1 MTRDPAQSPGSPLAC
16 GALGAYRP
24 ELLDGVRAALER
36 DPVAPAGIALR
47 EAHRDASSAL
57 WLDREPIV
65 WSAGESTGF
74 AWAESAPGPRRTPT
88 GRADA
93 ATLGACGLALEPQG
107 PAVHSSI
114 SGVGPVHWLERDGA
128 VYFCTRIEPLL
139 AASEPPFDADLVA
152 WASIL
157 TIGYPLG
164 DETPFREVR
173 RLAPFSTLALEG
185 GRARVTEH
193 AWPWAEIDP
202 DPGPRQAERIV
213 EALRAELG
221 RLPADEP
228 PIIPLSGGWDSRL
241 LACLV
246 AERGNRARAVT
257 FNSDQGRDED
267 ERLAT
272 RVAADLGMEHELFE
286 AGAGRFGADLRWAAD
301 AHEHLCPLHLPG
313 ARLARALEPGPRPI
327 VEGFAGDMLIKAL
340 YIWPE
345 IAAAATLEESLDRTW
360 QKFVQAKHGTTF
372 YDEGT
377 WAALDATGSRS
388 LQSQGDRF
396 RGHPIAANL
405 ALYWT
410 RSRRMIAPS
419 PIDLFGQAGPVALP
433 FIADEVARAALAG
446 PLERRGSGKLY
457 REVLKLAHPAVAALP
472 SSNDAERPHSEPRPQ
487 LRNSPE
493 ALAFYT
499 EVLEAH
505 PLRERFGE
513 PLRRGLDRGKLRR
526 FARGGGRVRMLQS
539 LVTFG
544 LWHERHRHRLRPM
557 DFEALE

>member
-1 MTRDPAQSPGSPLAC
+1 MKDPAQSLGSPLAC
-16 GALGAYRP
+16 GALGPYRP
-24 ELLDGVRAALER
+24 ELLDGVRAALVR
-36 DPVAPAGIALR
+36 DAVAPAGIALR
-47 EAHRDASSAL
+47 EIHRDASAGL
-57 WLDREPIV
+57 WLDREPIT
-65 WSAGESTGF
+65 WSGGEAAGF
-74 AWAESAPGPRRTPT
+74 AWAECAPGPPRTPS

-93 ATLGACGLALEPQG
+93 ATLGTCGLLLEPQG

-139 AASEPPFDADLVA
+139 AAGEPPFDADLEA

-173 RLAPFSTLALEG
+173 RLAPFSTLSIEG
-185 GRARVTEH
+185 GRARATEH
-193 AWPWAEIDP
+193 PWPWAEIDP
-202 DPGPRQAERIV
+202 APGPEQAEQIL

-221 RLPADEP
+221 RLPAQQP

-241 LACLV
+241 LTCLI
-246 AERGNRARAVT
+246 AERGSAARAVT

-272 RVAADLGMEHELFE
+272 GVAAELGIEHELFE
-286 AGAGRFGADLRWAAD
+286 AGAGSFGDDLRWAAD
-301 AHEHLCPLHLPG
+301 SHEHLCPLHLPG
-313 ARLARALEPGPRPI
+313 ARLARALQPGPRPI

-345 IAAAATLEESLDRTW
+345 IAAAATLEESLERTW
-360 QKFVQAKHGTTF
+360 QKFVQTDNGTTF
-372 YDEGT
+372 YDEGL
-377 WAALDATGSRS
+377 WAALNATGTRS
-388 LQSQGDRF
+388 LQRQGDRF
-396 RGHPIAANL
+396 QGNPIGANL

-433 FIADEVARAALAG
+433 FIADDVARAALAG
-446 PLERRGSGKLY
+446 PLERRGSGELY
-457 REVLKLAHPAVAALP
+457 REVLKLANPVVAALP
-472 SSNDAERPHSEPRPQ
+472 SSNDPERAESEPKPQ
-487 LRNSPE
+487 LRNAPD
-493 ALAFYT
+493 ALVFYA

-513 PLRRGLDRGKLRR
+513 RLNRGLERGKLRR

-544 LWHERHRHRLRPM
+544 LWHERHRHRLRPL
-557 DFEALE
+557 DFSSLE